1 MCAAAIHGQLAAK
14 AWFDCGSTP
23 RDQQP
28 DERNRVPFR
37 KGFGSS
43 LVFRTYHRR
52 AAPLPSLRPTPPCI
66 CRVPKDGNFGLPM
79 GGRDLLRRFPRPPL
93 WTRGAG
99 GAHVRPPETSHPM
112 SLLHRLHAIPNRVA
126 AGFPLLGFGRWL
138 ANNLLVLLACGAAA
152 LLCPAPVHAVIVN
165 SSDLGRTASSASWHP
180 TGTARDPGRGASA
193 PGGPGVPRV
202 DSVPRDVTSGPI
214 PRLDL
219 LTGRPTQGGPGQAT
233 AGGESLETELDVDPA
248 DAEASSELR
257 LLRLMNGQVAQGL
270 SLAQLVRLWERASL
284 GFLYRMEMFWEQF
297 PSFYLYFLFLLT
309 LSLCLL
315 GGLIIYG
322 GRMGILINGK
332 PRVIRDFPDAVWKAW
347 SFLCGAY
354 VMETQWGPRLLGLA
368 LFLGGVMTFS
378 LLTSSLS
385 VQMKARLEDV
395 RMGLYPEVTEVGHVV
410 VVGVNEHLLPL
421 LKQLDHSYAARGGGL
436 TRQPAP
442 ASASLGVTSVSK
454 SAAVPGGRVRLG
466 RLSPAEWPLLGP
478 ILRPKQTVI
487 VLTDRERSQVEA
499 KIRPLCRQLRNLNV
513 LVRTGDLS
521 SRWSYRQAA
530 VSHARCLVVL
540 ADRDEESEVDAEAI
554 LRVLALRKLAEG
566 EGGPTVVVQVLRSNT
581 ARIIEGLGGLR
592 LGVLEDM
599 SSRLLV
605 QCARQKGLAAVY
617 HQLLAN
623 PNTSFCSRHYP
634 EMAGLR
640 YGQIRK
646 ALREGV
652 LVGVITPPPPPLPL
666 HESAKATDPA
676 LPIQFNVPHTGSM
689 AAAGVSM
696 SADASPAVVAAA
708 ERPVTMG
715 AAPRVGA
722 TAKGEAKGPLMAH
735 PSSLSGH
742 LSKPSTAGAAGGAAG
757 GVHASHAAR
766 GHGSDVGGVGAKA
779 PAPGLGSAGA
789 ASFYHGVGTVTFQ
802 PAESQVIQPTDRLLL
817 LMGRHQWDRLPPSLW
832 ELRRQADEEARAR
845 ARQSAWDAGS
855 LAARA
860 MFPTY
865 WRRWVLPGVAESRD
879 PVGRDHGSIPAHGG
893 TSSALGFANNVRD
906 GSRRSAGRPEKA
918 PRPSAGLAD
927 AQGQVARE
935 TDWGAAQDAMD
946 AGVRQAGPAG
956 AGVKGEGGAVVPLG
970 SLGTN
975 PASAAARVAA
985 GQPAH
990 HSLKRIKSVKHATWN
1005 TLDMDDGA
1013 APQPERFLM
1022 CGWREGVAEMAFQ
1035 LDASCPPGSEMLVL
1049 SEQPVDARQ
1058 RVMRARLGKA
1068 RLRNLRLRH
1077 VLGSPTS
1084 GFDLQAALVDCMVE
1098 REPLH
1103 QGSSSERRGS
1113 LHAATAGGWSHHPVS
1128 SARNMAPDPAR
1139 VAWDQDC
1146 HVQDVA
1152 VSSARDSLPL
1162 GPYKLT
1168 VFAIRE
1174 GGWYGSRADKQTLF
1188 SVLQVDNICRSK
1200 GIYAY
1205 NLVAEV
1211 ENRKLGEGVAE
1222 EVSNVT
1228 SVSTT
1233 DLMARLTGQVV
1244 ENTEN
1249 NAVWGE
1255 LLSKHGFEIGIRDV
1269 GVYMDPFNEDLS
1281 FREISERAWAM
1292 GEIAIGYHNSSQGVV
1307 LNPQPQSQSVKLGVK
1322 GSVVVLHNPHAG

>member
-581 ARIIEGLGGLR
+581 ARIIE
-592 LGVLEDM
+592 
-599 SSRLLV
+599 
-605 QCARQKGLAAVY
+605 
-617 HQLLAN
+617 
-623 PNTSFCSRHYP
+623 
-634 EMAGLR
+634 
-640 YGQIRK
+640 
-646 ALREGV
+646 
-652 LVGVITPPPPPLPL
+652 
-666 HESAKATDPA
+666 
-676 LPIQFNVPHTGSM
+676 
-689 AAAGVSM
+689 
-696 SADASPAVVAAA
+696 
-708 ERPVTMG
+708 
-715 AAPRVGA
+715 
-722 TAKGEAKGPLMAH
+722 
-735 PSSLSGH
+735 
-742 LSKPSTAGAAGGAAG
+742 
-757 GVHASHAAR
+757 
-766 GHGSDVGGVGAKA
+766 
-779 PAPGLGSAGA
+779 APGLGSAGA